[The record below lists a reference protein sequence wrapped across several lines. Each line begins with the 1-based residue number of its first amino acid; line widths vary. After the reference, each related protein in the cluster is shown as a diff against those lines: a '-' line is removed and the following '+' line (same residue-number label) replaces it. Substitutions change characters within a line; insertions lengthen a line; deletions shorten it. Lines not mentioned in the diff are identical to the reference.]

1 MTDAMTDEELLTRW
15 REGDADAGHELVERH
30 LEAVHRFFANKVR
43 HSTDDLVQK
52 TFLACVESV
61 EGYAGR
67 ASFRSYLFA
76 IARHVLFHHYREGH
90 RDFDPLTVTAATL
103 VHEELSPADRLSERE
118 DQRLLL
124 RALRLLPLE
133 LQTLLEL
140 AYWEGLTDQE
150 LAEVVE
156 SPTGTITPTG
166 TIKSRLRKARGL
178 LEEHL
183 ATLAD
188 SPALLESSRLTL
200 EAWAAGIRER
210 TGIEGDGRR
219 R

>member
-1 MTDAMTDEELLTRW
+1 MTDDELLVVW
-15 REGDADAGHELVERH
+15 RQGDAEAGRQLVMRH

-61 EGYAGR
+61 DGFAGR

-76 IARHVLFHHYREGH
+76 IARHVLFHHYRDAQH
-90 RDFDPLTVTAATL
+90 DFDPLTVSAATM
-103 VHEELSPADRLSERE
+103 VHEDHSPADRLSERD

-124 RALRLLPLE
+124 RALRTLPLE

-150 LAEVVE
+150 LADVVDVA
-156 SPTGTITPTG
+156 PG

-178 LEEHL
+178 LETQLAAL
-183 ATLAD
+183 ATT
-188 SPALLESSRLTL
+188 PALLESSRLTL
-200 EAWAAGIRER
+200 EGWAAAIREQ
-210 TGIEGDGRR
+210 TGIAGEGRR

>member
-1 MTDAMTDEELLTRW
+1 
-15 REGDADAGHELVERH
+15 
-30 LEAVHRFFANKVR
+30 
-43 HSTDDLVQK
+43 
-52 TFLACVESV
+52 ACVESV

-103 VHEELSPADRLSERE
+103 VHEEPSPADRLSDRE

-133 LQTLLEL
+133 HQTLLEL
-140 AYWEGLTDQE
+140 AYREGLTDQE

-156 SPTGTITPTG
+156 APTG